1 MVNGYPPPQHRVTTD
16 ANANPIRTSD
26 INEDGTIGM
35 GAKAKIVIE
44 DPVRPDVICTVQ
56 STPPRPSGSLARKQ
70 RKETEEQRKTEQNEQ
85 RSQTSEP
92 KSAKAGKDVQEVHIP
107 SAQQAQPSQQPSI
120 DPKMNLQL
128 AMLDNQL
135 RNILKTGREESQGS
149 SSASDR
155 AKCRDTVV
163 AGDFPQAALS
173 PTGAGQP
180 ALCGL
185 PLMNGTLDGAILA
198 NIINDDA
205 EVEDGASRDNRDLNL
220 ALHTGATNNDEQ
232 KLFHPTQLSE
242 EYQAEKEVSVQKPE
256 QLIRI
261 DDDSPRK
268 GGGLVHQISMPET
281 EEEHDEEGDGKKV
294 VLTGVAVEFTP
305 RHNSIMFGGVDE
317 RSQTYLPGG
326 EYAQCTSVY
335 VDENATRMA
344 PYTMATQ
351 FNVSM
356 ASSEEESE
364 GEGDGKWETGRPGS
378 FPFSAVANEKHR
390 QRSIHNL
397 QQMALETDDRSS
409 SSRGDRRHSMPKS
422 VQVKDDENV
431 KPEQTGH
438 IMSRSAD
445 AYTMNV
451 NSDSGYITKET
462 HSREQMFKSSS
473 SHSSLKDHQNVLDI
487 PVGNVSPYKSSKLR
501 KDAGDM
507 AAPNK
512 RDRRSSPKKD
522 KFAYAKL
529 KRKDCDTDKAS
540 DKSTSDKDGDHLI
553 IDELENEKT
562 HVATTPCVEVTD
574 LKEFEV
580 NSLPEKVSS
589 PIINKYGAD
598 GGLRKASMPDTEKF
612 LRDPIL
618 EKIKSLSSGTYLPK
632 SLSET
637 SLKSSHLGGS
647 SKSEVP
653 LSDSAPIESKFKS
666 LCDIRTFRRDSYG
679 NYSCGSV
686 RLGTRSQ
693 PNLAKVDTKVL
704 DAHLNNTDAND
715 SHSTSTEKATKS
727 KSDLQAREVQS
738 LPIIMHNDQNLEER
752 GAADGES
759 PRQVLSESNASNHT
773 VPATS
778 TSVPPNTASSVD
790 PKTDLGKM
798 FAEKVSLKLT
808 SIKQAE
814 RAASIAQE
822 MDTCGGGKDKGK
834 IDWDSSSHSLTDSGR
849 MESGRDLDDCEVQ
862 SLNLSKSRSHEQSSR
877 DGHCTRTDMALLC
890 EADEDSLDPSLPQPR
905 PPTAPAPRKSS
916 KVMAAR

>member
-1 MVNGYPPPQHRVTTD
+1 MVNGYPSPQHRVTTD
-16 ANANPIRTSD
+16 ANANPIRTTD
-26 INEDGTIGM
+26 VNKDGTIGM

-44 DPVRPDVICTVQ
+44 DPARPDVICTVQ
-56 STPPRPSGSLARKQ
+56 STPPQATGSSGRKQ
-70 RKETEEQRKTEQNEQ
+70 KKTDEIKTDQTEQ

-92 KSAKAGKDVQEVHIP
+92 KSQKGGKDGQDIHTP
-107 SAQQAQPSQQPSI
+107 STQQAQSSQQPSI

-163 AGDFPQAALS
+163 GGDFPQAALS
-173 PTGAGQP
+173 PTGTGQP
-180 ALCGL
+180 GLCGL
-185 PLMNGTLDGAILA
+185 PMMNGTLDGAILA
-198 NIINDDA
+198 NLINDDG
-205 EVEDGASRDNRDLNL
+205 EIDDASKDNRDLIL
-220 ALHTGATNNDEQ
+220 ALHTGATNIDEQ
-232 KLFHPTQLSE
+232 KIFHPTHLSE

-261 DDDSPRK
+261 DDDSLRK
-268 GGGLVHQISMPET
+268 EGGLVHQISIPET
-281 EEEHDEEGDGKKV
+281 EEQDGEDNGRKV
-294 VLTGVAVEFTP
+294 VLAGVAVEFTP

-344 PYTMATQ
+344 PYTLATQ

-356 ASSEEESE
+356 ASSEEESD
-364 GEGDGKWETGRPGS
+364 GEDGKWETGRPGS
-378 FPFSAVANEKHR
+378 FAFAAAANEKQR

-409 SSRGDRRHSMPKS
+409 SAKGDRRHSMPKS
-422 VQVKDDENV
+422 VQSKDDEVV

-438 IMSRSAD
+438 VMSRSAD
-445 AYTMNV
+445 AYTINI
-451 NSDSGYITKET
+451 NSDSGYITKDT
-462 HSREQMFKSSS
+462 YSREQMFKSSS
-473 SHSSLKDHQNVLDI
+473 SHSSLKDHQNALDI

-507 AAPNK
+507 VLHSK
-512 RDRRSSPKKD
+512 HDRRSSPKKD
-522 KFAYAKL
+522 KFGYTKL
-529 KRKDCDTDKAS
+529 KRKDCDVDKVS
-540 DKSTSDKDGDHLI
+540 DKSTSEKDGDHLI

-562 HVATTPCVEVTD
+562 HVATTPCLEVTD

-580 NSLPEKVSS
+580 NSLPETVRL
-589 PIINKYGAD
+589 PIKSKSGTD
-598 GGLRKASMPDTEKF
+598 DVLRKTSMPDTEKF

-647 SKSEVP
+647 SKAEVP
-653 LSDSAPIESKFKS
+653 LSDSTSIESKFKS
-666 LCDIRTFRRDSYG
+666 LCDIRTFRRDSHG

-686 RLGTRSQ
+686 ILGTRSQ
-693 PNLAKVDTKVL
+693 PNLAKVEFKGS
-704 DAHLNNTDAND
+704 DAHLNNTDIND

-727 KSDLQAREVQS
+727 KSDLQAKEVQS
-738 LPIIMHNDQNLEER
+738 LPVVSHHDQNVEER

-759 PRQVLSESNASNHT
+759 PRQVLSESNASNQA
-773 VPATS
+773 VPATNA
-778 TSVPPNTASSVD
+778 SVTKSAKNPQV
-790 PKTDLGKM
+790 DLGKL

-814 RAASIAQE
+814 RAASIVQE
-822 MDTCGGGKDKGK
+822 MDPCFAGKEKGK
-834 IDWDSSSHSLTDSGR
+834 VDWDSSSHSLTDSGR
-849 MESGRDLDDCEVQ
+849 VESGRDLEDCEVQ
-862 SLNLSKSRSHEQSSR
+862 SLNLSKSRSNELSSR
-877 DGHCTRTDMALLC
+877 DGQNTRTDMALLN
-890 EADEDSLDPSLPQPR
+890 EVEEDSMDPNLPQPR
-905 PPTAPAPRKSS
+905 PPTVPAPRKGS

>member
-1 MVNGYPPPQHRVTTD
+1 MVNGYASPQHRPATD
-16 ANANPIRTSD
+16 ANANPIR
-26 INEDGTIGM
+26 INQEGAVGM
-35 GAKAKIVIE
+35 GAKAKIVIA
-44 DPVRPDVICTVQ
+44 DPVKPDVICTVQ
-56 STPPRPSGSLARKQ
+56 STPPQPFGSSARTL
-70 RKETEEQRKTEQNEQ
+70 RKEFEEQRKTEQQSEQ

-92 KSAKAGKDVQEVHIP
+92 KSTKTGKDGQEMQTASGHQVP
-107 SAQQAQPSQQPSI
+107 SSQQPSI

-155 AKCRDTVV
+155 AKCRDTAAAVDI
-163 AGDFPQAALS
+163 AHTALS
-173 PTGAGQP
+173 PTGAGQHGP
-180 ALCGL
+180 PCL
-185 PLMNGTLDGAILA
+185 PIMNGTLDGAVLA
-198 NIINDDA
+198 NLIQDDGDA
-205 EVEDGASRDNRDLNL
+205 EVGASRDNRDLNL
-220 ALHTGATNNDEQ
+220 TLNTGATNNEQ
-232 KLFHPTQLSE
+232 KLFHPTPHNE

-268 GGGLVHQISMPET
+268 DVGLVHQISIPEA
-281 EEEHDEEGDGKKV
+281 EEEPGEEEDDKKV

-356 ASSEEESE
+356 ASSEEESDEE
-364 GEGDGKWETGRPGS
+364 GEGKWESGRPGS
-378 FPFSAVANEKHR
+378 FALPSGTGEKHR
-390 QRSIHNL
+390 QRSIYNL
-397 QQMALETDDRSS
+397 QQMTLETDDRSS
-409 SSRGDRRHSMPKS
+409 SSRGDRRHSVPKS
-422 VQVKDDENV
+422 VQVKDEDSA

-438 IMSRSAD
+438 VMSRSAD
-445 AYTMNV
+445 AYTMNI
-451 NSDSGYITKET
+451 NSDSGYMTKDT

-473 SHSSLKDHQNVLDI
+473 SHSSLKDHQNALEI
-487 PVGNVSPYKSSKLR
+487 PVVNVSPYKSSKMR
-501 KDAGDM
+501 KEAGDNVS
-507 AAPNK
+507 PSK
-512 RDRRSSPKKD
+512 RDKRSSPKKD
-522 KFAYAKL
+522 KFAYSKL
-529 KRKDCDTDKAS
+529 KRKDCDTEKVS

-562 HVATTPCVEVTD
+562 HVATTPCVEAAD
-574 LKEFEV
+574 LREFEM
-580 NSLPEKVSS
+580 NSLPDKVNSVGK
-589 PIINKYGAD
+589 NKAD
-598 GGLRKASMPDTEKF
+598 EGSRKANMPDTEKF

-637 SLKSSHLGGS
+637 SLKSSHFSGS
-647 SKSEVP
+647 SNSEVP
-653 LSDSAPIESKFKS
+653 LSDSAPMETKFKS
-666 LCDIRTFRRDSYG
+666 LCDIRTFKKDSLG

-686 RLGTRSQ
+686 ILGTRSQ
-693 PNLAKVDTKVL
+693 PNLAKVDNKVL
-704 DAHLNNTDAND
+704 DGHNNIDAND
-715 SHSTSTEKATKS
+715 SQSTSTERPSKS
-727 KSDLQAREVQS
+727 KSDFQAKEVQS
-738 LPIIMHNDQNLEER
+738 LPVGLSDQQMEER

-759 PRQVLSESNASNHT
+759 PRQVISEGNAPISNPKNTTSGAMHKVMSASADT
-773 VPATS
+773 QT
-778 TSVPPNTASSVD
+778 D
-790 PKTDLGKM
+790 FRKT

-814 RAASIAQE
+814 KAASIMQE
-822 MDTCGGGKDKGK
+822 LDQSAGKEKGK
-834 IDWDSSSHSLTDSGR
+834 LDWDSSSHSLTDSGR
-849 MESGRDLDDCEVQ
+849 MESGRDPEDCEIQ
-862 SLNLSKSRSHEQSSR
+862 SLNLSKSRSHEPSSR
-877 DGHCTRTDMALLC
+877 DGLAGRVDMALLN

-916 KVMAAR
+916 KVLAAR